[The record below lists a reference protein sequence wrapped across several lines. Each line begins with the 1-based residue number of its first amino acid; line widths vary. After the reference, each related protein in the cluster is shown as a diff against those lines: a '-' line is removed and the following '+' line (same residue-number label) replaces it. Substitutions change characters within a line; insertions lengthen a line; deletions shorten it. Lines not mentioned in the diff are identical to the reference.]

1 MKRAVLGVLCAT
13 LITAAATAAPVV
25 PQEVRTKAGKPW
37 VHKGSKFAFPAA
49 IGPFSRR
56 KVEDISDGKQIDL
69 AGTYDEPGSQTLAT
83 VYIYRPAM
91 PDPALWFDISSW
103 YLQRSPLLGGVGN
116 GAAPTAFQMGA
127 GSNTSALRQSYA
139 LASNNAGNTG
149 LAIVPSGRW
158 IVKLRMTSRT
168 LPPAALD
175 QAMRDFLYGLS
186 WPSSGP
192 GKDTVPIGTCSRSL
206 TNERAEELEQPS
218 AVILVGATLASMAEK
233 PEGDA
238 PTEPPAHLC
247 RDDIRS
253 NAGRPFYQ
261 LDDGATGYLQPL
273 GDNGTLLVVRN
284 DPTSAALIAE
294 LAGGDKSENRELSG
308 QKDDDKKAAAD
319 DRRKGFFRITL
330 MTPEQWAQYPAFGS
344 LPSIEQTTDVVENR
358 RPLSITSFLRK
369 TEITLD
375 PATFK

>member
-13 LITAAATAAPVV
+13 LITAAVTAAPVV
-25 PQEVRTKAGKPW
+25 PQEIRTKAGKPW

-103 YLQRSPLLGGVGN
+103 YLQRSPLLGGVSN

-139 LASNNAGNTG
+139 LASNNAGSTG

-273 GDNGTLLVVRN
+273 GDSGTLLVVRN